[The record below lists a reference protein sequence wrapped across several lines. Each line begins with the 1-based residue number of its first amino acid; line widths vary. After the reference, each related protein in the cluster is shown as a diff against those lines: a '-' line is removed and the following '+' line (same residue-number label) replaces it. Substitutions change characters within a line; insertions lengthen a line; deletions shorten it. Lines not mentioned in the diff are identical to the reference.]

1 MNADDLILTDEELD
15 RLLEERNPYLAQP
28 LRALQLLVRLA
39 GRAPPRHPD
48 LVTLEQLVGV
58 RLPALAVRAGTPVTP
73 EAMEGLRVAVGAI
86 GDLLSFPDLANRI
99 VVGVGGAFSAGKSR
113 FLNSLSGA
121 SLLPEDIG
129 PCTVIPTY
137 LGRGSARAIAL
148 TAFGQS
154 VPMDTDALAAISH
167 AFSRHYQLERDMV
180 DSMSHLV
187 RLLMVTHDA
196 MPWER
201 LVFLDTPG
209 YNPPG
214 RAGEQDD
221 ADTARRQLAAVDHF
235 VWLLSARNG
244 GLRADDIAFLRA
256 TGHDK
261 PVFFVLTQADLVA
274 ASAVGSLLD
283 GVREAVGRAGIACA
297 GVMVWA
303 APPGG
308 GAAPAVGCYRGGDD
322 IRAWLDQ
329 IDVGSRYPG
338 LGARCI
344 GLVDR
349 YLFDCRRALARQQAM
364 LASLNELQVLA
375 GAAGMGR
382 YPELD
387 TELRRLRQVQTER
400 HVLPAELD
408 ACRNDIAAAVSA
420 LLGPVVEDE
429 PPTRSSD
436 LLLECPRA
444 AFAAIPPAGG
454 MFPLRVVGARPD
466 LKHVLAVP
474 LDPEGEL
481 RIPFAR
487 IRQCW
492 GIDPLTVGV
501 HSELSAQLVEGSG
514 ERLTFA
520 IYHYN
525 NHHASA

>member
-1 MNADDLILTDEELD
+1 VNADDLILTDEELD

-28 LRALQLLVRLA
+28 SRALQLLVRLA
-39 GRAPPRHPD
+39 GMAAPRHPGILALER
-48 LVTLEQLVGV
+48 LVEG
-58 RLPALAVRAGTPVTP
+58 RLTALAARAGTPVMP
-73 EAMEGLRVAVGAI
+73 ELMEELRAAVGAI
-86 GDLLSFPDLANRI
+86 GDLLSFPDLANRV
-99 VVGVGGAFSAGKSR
+99 VVGVGGAYSAGKSR

-121 SLLPEDIG
+121 SLLPEDLG

-137 LGRGSARAIAL
+137 LGHGTTGAIAL
-148 TAFGQS
+148 TAFGQP

-167 AFSRHYQLERDMV
+167 AFSRHHQLERDMA

-196 MPWER
+196 VPWKR

-214 RAGEQDD
+214 REGEQDD

-235 VWLLSARNG
+235 VWLLSAGNG

-256 TGHDK
+256 TGHGK

-274 ASAVGSLLD
+274 ASAVSRLLD
-283 GVREAVGRAGIACA
+283 GVSEAAGRAGILCA
-297 GVMVWA
+297 GVMAWA
-303 APPGG
+303 VPPGAE
-308 GAAPAVGCYRGGDD
+308 GALIADCYRGGDD
-322 IRAWLDQ
+322 IRPWLDQ
-329 IDVGSRYPG
+329 IDGGSRYPG
-338 LGARCI
+338 LGRRFI

-349 YLFDCRRALARQQAM
+349 YLLDCRRALARQQAM
-364 LASLNELQVLA
+364 LASMNELQVLA
-375 GAAGMGR
+375 GAAASGQH
-382 YPELD
+382 PEFD
-387 TELRRLRQVQTER
+387 TELRRLRQVQAAR
-400 HVLPAELD
+400 HILPAELD
-408 ACRNDIAAAVSA
+408 ACRNDLAAAVSA

-429 PPTRSSD
+429 PPASSSG

-444 AFAAIPPAGG
+444 AFAAVPPAGG
-454 MFPLRVVGARPD
+454 TFPLRVVGARPD

-474 LDPEGEL
+474 LDSDGEL
-481 RIPFAR
+481 RIPFSR

-492 GIDPLTVGV
+492 GIDPLTLGV
-501 HSELSAQLVEGSG
+501 HSELTAQLVEGSG

-525 NHHASA
+525 HH